1 VAGDEVLVVEMELED
16 TKLLVD
22 DVTELNVL
30 LEELAAELKLDLV
43 EGVMLVVP
51 REDAVELDELVVTTP
66 EVELV
71 ELFEAP
77 DADVVVVEA
86 VLVALREVAD
96 ELNELVVVTT
106 EVELVEV
113 LDVVEVVVVVH
124 GGRLTSLL

>member
-77 DADVVVVEA
+77 DADIVVVEA
-86 VLVALREVAD
+86 VLVVLREVAD